1 MVSARRRAVVMVL
14 VLLAASCSSS
24 ASDPESAPTTTT
36 TTQVTTTTTTSPP
49 TAPASTAPTTSTA
62 PEAPDVRVATINLL
76 HGLELP
82 GSCAPGTDQ
91 CAAPA
96 RLDMLWDRIE
106 TEIGC
111 PDVVALQEISPRQWE
126 LVPATLG
133 DLCDGRYTLLGENL
147 GAPDQEMI
155 LTDLEVIDDRF
166 VPLSGPPWSAH
177 WAQLESD
184 IGVIDVFATHYAS
197 SAFNPDC
204 DGTDLCA
211 PECEVGVEL
220 GTCNAVETLTFLDA
234 NADPA
239 GVQLV
244 IGDLNKEIDDPRMQT
259 LTDEGFVDV
268 FALAGLPECDPETG
282 EWCTSGIGSDS
293 DLDGLDDPDQRFGS
307 RIDFI
312 LVRTPR
318 TSDELCNQVDTADD
332 ADGDGTP
339 TGLWANTPSP
349 EPVDGVVWPSDHA
362 GVVVDLSCT

>member
-1 MVSARRRAVVMVL
+1 MKALAGLLSLIVL
-14 VLLAASCSSS
+14 ATACSSS
-24 ASDPESAPTTTT
+24 DEAAQPSPTTTSAPAPST
-36 TTQVTTTTTTSPP
+36 TAGPTS
-49 TAPASTAPTTSTA
+49 APASSIAAA
-62 PEAPDVRVATINLL
+62 PEPTVLAATEVADVRVATINLL

-82 GSCAPGTDQ
+82 DSCAPGTDQ
-91 CAAPA
+91 CAAPS
-96 RLDMLWDRIE
+96 RLAMLWERIE
-106 TEIGC
+106 TETGC
-111 PDVVALQEISPRQWE
+111 PDVVALQEISARQWE
-126 LVPATLG
+126 LVPATL
-133 DLCDGRYTLLGENL
+133 DQLCDGKYTLLGEDL
-147 GAPDQEMI
+147 GGPDQEII
-155 LTDLEVIDDRF
+155 LTDLPVIDDTY

-177 WAQLESD
+177 WAQLDSD

-234 NADPA
+234 RADPA

-259 LTDEGFVDV
+259 LTDAGFVDM
-268 FALAGLPECDPETG
+268 FALAGLPECDLSTG
-282 EWCTSGIGSDS
+282 EWCTSGIGGDS
-293 DLDGLDDPDQRFGS
+293 DLDGLDDPTETFGS

-312 LVRTPR
+312 LVRSTAC
-318 TSDELCNQVDTADD
+318 EAVVDGADD

-339 TGLWANTPSP
+339 SGLWANTPSP

-362 GVVVDLSCT
+362 GVVVDLSCR